1 MISGMNDML
10 NQLSKEHLIY
20 LIDQMYSSLGM
31 IGEICVEES
40 KRHIDSEDAVDQIRE
55 RIYRM
60 PSTHNVDMIRAWI
73 DLATDKISL
82 DEYKAELG
90 MV

>member
-1 MISGMNDML
+1 MTSSMNDML

-20 LIDQMYSSLGM
+20 LIDQMHSSLGM

-60 PSTHNVDMIRAWI
+60 PSTHNVDMVRAWI

-82 DEYKAELG
+82 DEYKSELG
-90 MV
+90 IF